1 VRQLVRYGSA
11 REGAPTWYTTLI
23 LAEQWHVP
31 PTEVHTMRG
40 GVLWAARQS
49 VLNQARKY
57 WADFDKRKPS

>member
-1 VRQLVRYGSA
+1 
-11 REGAPTWYTTLI
+11 LI